1 MKPGPVDLGDAREA
15 PQILRCVVGVRFA
28 EAGALA
34 TALGTCGTGELH
46 QFRIAVKRL
55 RYALER
61 FAEID
66 PLFEATT
73 AHLAH
78 LQDALGE
85 TRDCDL
91 LLAALPPTMPKTRAR
106 LLEHRMTNAL
116 YAQRLWN
123 DALVLMG
130 ETFRFTARELVAAPR
145 EN

>member
-78 LQDALGE
+78 LQARWGKRA
-85 TRDCDL
+85 T
-91 LLAALPPTMPKTRAR
+91 ATFFLPRCLRRCRRPAR
-106 LLEHRMTNAL
+106 
-116 YAQRLWN
+116 
-123 DALVLMG
+123 G
-130 ETFRFTARELVAAPR
+130 CSSTA
-145 EN
+145 